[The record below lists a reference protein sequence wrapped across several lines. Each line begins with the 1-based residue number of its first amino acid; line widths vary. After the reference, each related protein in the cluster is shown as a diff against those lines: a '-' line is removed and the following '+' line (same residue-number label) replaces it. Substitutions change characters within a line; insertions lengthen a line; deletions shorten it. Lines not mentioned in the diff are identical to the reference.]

1 MFEKSESKLAK
12 SEDLTKIVAQE
23 SGPLQV
29 FANQF
34 DVFFSASDEDD
45 SFEMG

>member
-23 SGPLQV
+23 SGPLQM

-34 DVFFSASDEDD
+34 DVFVSASNEND